1 MDIST
6 IGKQLTQRLAG
17 ATRISFVAAGSEMNA
32 DDGAGAAVLRYFAS
46 FSFDKPCDADNAADQ
61 VIYGPG
67 IYDPAIDDPA
77 INDVVT
83 YESERYA
90 IQLVFGGTAP
100 ENFSG
105 VIKDFAP
112 THLIIVDAADLGN
125 TPGTVRVLNE
135 ARITGTV
142 SGTHIIAMSVLTR
155 YLKKETGCEII
166 LLGIQPADLTFCGSM
181 TPEVD
186 RAAKELASCIEAA
199 IG

>member
-1 MDIST
+1 MDNST
-6 IGKQLTQRLAG
+6 IGKQLKAKLAG
-17 ATRISFVAAGSEMNA
+17 ATRISFVAAGSELNA

-46 FSFDKPCDADNAADQ
+46 FNKHSDADN
-61 VIYGPG
+61 VYGPG
-67 IYDPAIDDPA
+67 ICGPGIYGSGIDDA
-77 INDVVT
+77 AT
-83 YESERYA
+83 FESGRCA
-90 IQLVFGGTAP
+90 FQLVFGGTAP

-105 VIKDFAP
+105 VIKHFAP
-112 THLIIVDAADLGN
+112 THLIIVDAADLGGS
-125 TPGTVRVLNE
+125 PGTFRVLNE

-186 RAAKELASCIEAA
+186 RAAKELASCIAAA
-199 IG
+199 IR